1 MSKWFSDSNFPAQ
14 TSIFVSSKKLGYKF
28 FNWKLTLY
36 DLIILNQ
43 DRRCPYIFLQGE
55 FDFNFPYFD
64 GVFYHKK
71 QKLRDTFRVNDLAY
85 KSTSK
90 FK

>member
-1 MSKWFSDSNFPAQ
+1 MSKWFSNSNFPAQ
-14 TSIFVSSKKLGYKF
+14 TSIFVSPKKLGSKF
-28 FNWKLTLY
+28 FNLKLTF

-55 FDFNFPYFD
+55 FDFNFSYFD

-71 QKLRDTFRVNDLAY
+71 QKLRGTFRVNDLAY
-85 KSTSK
+85 KSTGK